1 LLSEP
6 APDGGYD
13 ILAEGQVIF
22 YGRLNQKGADNAESL
37 EIDNKALGV
46 LANIDYG
53 RPGGWENNLSLLA
66 AYTWDEKVDSEI
78 ETARL
83 VWAPLP
89 AWSAASDAANW
100 WLRSFR
106 NYAPFKIGNKTFL
119 WRNSLTGEAV
129 YGHAVEPGSDPL
141 FQADKSYFQAG
152 GVAATGISWV
162 NMNLLR
168 LGRSEGVLQE
178 MTLFA
183 QYKWLGGIA
192 GALDDFERFEGG
204 LTVAF
209 GESRKF
215 GWTTKYVHGRLD
227 DTLQEVDF
235 IESAFSMKF

>member
-13 ILAEGQVIF
+13 VLAEGQVIF
-22 YGRLNQKGADNAESL
+22 YGRLNQKGADNTESL

-66 AYTWDEKVDSEI
+66 AYTWDEKVDSDI

-168 LGRSEGVLQE
+168 LGPLGRCLAGDDAVRAVQMARRHRRRARRFRAVRRRPDRRFRREQE
-178 MTLFA
+178 
-183 QYKWLGGIA
+183 I
-192 GALDDFERFEGG
+192 
-204 LTVAF
+204 
-209 GESRKF
+209 
-215 GWTTKYVHGRLD
+215 RLD
-227 DTLQEVDF
+227 HE
-235 IESAFSMKF
+235 ICPRPAR